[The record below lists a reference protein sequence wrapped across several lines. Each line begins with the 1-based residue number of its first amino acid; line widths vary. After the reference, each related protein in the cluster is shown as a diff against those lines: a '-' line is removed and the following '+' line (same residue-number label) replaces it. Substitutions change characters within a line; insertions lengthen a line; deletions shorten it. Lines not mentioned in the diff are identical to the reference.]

1 MNKIFT
7 KKQATLIKAIPIKKG
22 LIPLVAIVG
31 LIILIAWMAGSF
43 NDRIEPG
50 IKPQGQID
58 LADAIAVDIEQVETV
73 EPVPASITARQT
85 TVISSRVLARIT
97 DIYVNA
103 GDRVSRDQPLVLL
116 ENNEYQAQVQQ
127 ARAQVQAL
135 DARLVEAMSDLE
147 RSIQLRSTGVLSQS
161 DLDRARANHDS
172 LVAELDA
179 AQQSLQQSETLLGY
193 TRILSP
199 IDGLVVDRFAEPGDT
214 ASQGVQILTLYNPT
228 TLRVEAQVRE
238 TQALGLKQGQSLR
251 VEIPSLDQTLD
262 AVIEERVPAA
272 DPGSRSFL
280 IKARLQPNP
289 NLQPGMYARLMIPA
303 TTETQIL
310 IPADRVARIGQM
322 NLVWVASPNGSI
334 ERRFVKTGTDRQ
346 DDRVQIT
353 SGIKADEQ
361 VMPIPEE
368 PIVP

>member
-1 MNKIFT
+1 MRTTFT
-7 KKQATLIKAIPIKKG
+7 KKQASVIKKG
-22 LIPLVAIVG
+22 LIPVAAIAG
-31 LIILIAWMAGSF
+31 LILLIAWMAGSF
-43 NDRIEPG
+43 NERIEPG
-50 IKPQGQID
+50 IEPQGQID
-58 LADAIAVDIEQVETV
+58 LANAIAVDVEQVETV

-85 TVISSRVLARIT
+85 TIISSRVLARIT
-97 DIYVNA
+97 DIFVNA
-103 GDRVSRDQPLVLL
+103 GDRVDQQQPLVQL

-127 ARAQVQAL
+127 ARAQVHAL
-135 DARLVEAMSDLE
+135 EARLVEAKSDLE
-147 RSIQLRSTGVLSQS
+147 RSVQLRSTGVLSQS

-179 AQQSLQQSETLLGY
+179 AQQSLQQSETLLAY

-214 ASQGVQILTLYNPT
+214 ASPGIQILTLYNPT

-238 TQALGLKQGQSLR
+238 TLALGLKQGQSLKA
-251 VEIPSLDQTLD
+251 EIPSLNQTLN

-280 IKARLQPNP
+280 IKARLEENP
-289 NLQPGMYARLMIPA
+289 DLQPGMYARLMIPSS
-303 TTETQIL
+303 TEKQLL
-310 IPADRVARIGQM
+310 IPADRVAQIGQM
-322 NLVWVASPNGSI
+322 HLVWVASSTGSI

-346 DDRVQIT
+346 DGRIQIT
-353 SGIKADEQ
+353 SGINADEQ
-361 VMPIPEE
+361 VLPIPEE